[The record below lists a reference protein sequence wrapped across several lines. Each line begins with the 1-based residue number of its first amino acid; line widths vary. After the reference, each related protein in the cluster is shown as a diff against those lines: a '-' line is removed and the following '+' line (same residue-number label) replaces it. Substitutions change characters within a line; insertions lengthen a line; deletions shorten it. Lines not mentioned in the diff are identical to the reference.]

1 MFPCGTPE
9 LSDLRIGQIIKW
21 VSKTSGRKSIWILVE
36 ELTHTKEIG
45 NRNFKMW
52 CLATYDNSTNLQ
64 PGGTT
69 QYEFNHGNVSSYEII
84 SGV

>member
-9 LSDLRIGQIIKW
+9 LSDLRVGQIIKW
-21 VSKTSGRKSIWILVE
+21 VSETSGKKSIWILVE
-36 ELTHTKEIG
+36 EFTHTKVIG

-52 CLATYDNSTNLQ
+52 CLATYDGSTRLQ

-69 QYEFNHGNVSSYEII
+69 RYEFNHHNVSNYEII
-84 SGV
+84 SSV